1 MKKRKSIT
9 VGDVFAIKIEDIEYY
24 YFGRVLFDVK
34 KQYSAEEKLFNYL
47 DWHGESVLIE
57 TYKTISKKPEISSYD
72 IAVNGQFIPKS
83 YLLEEDLTIIGN
95 VPVDPHKVSFP
106 ETYKNVHLQPIL
118 FTVGELALATPLSI
132 EYVDKTKIFP
142 TMGNIYKIQSATLDY
157 AGRKDLIED
166 EEDIMDNYFKFSD
179 LRSLPDVRKEVYK
192 SIGENPNQTY
202 SELALK
208 HGFDLARFY

>member
-1 MKKRKSIT
+1 MGKRKSIT
-9 VGDVFAIKIEDIEYY
+9 VGDIFAVKIEDTEYY

-34 KQYSAEEKLFNYL
+34 KQYSTEVKLFNYL

-57 TYKTISKKPEISSYD
+57 TYKTISKKSEISNYEV
-72 IAVNGQFIPKS
+72 AVDGQFIPKS
-83 YLLEEDLTIIGN
+83 YLLEEDLTVIGN
-95 VPVDPHKVSFP
+95 IPVNPHKVSFP

-118 FTVGELALATPLSI
+118 FTVGELALETPLTV
-132 EYVDKTKIFP
+132 EYVDRTKIFP
-142 TMGNIYKIQSATLDY
+142 TMGNIYTIQSATLDY

-179 LRSLPDVRKEVYK
+179 LRSLIDVRKEVYE
-192 SIGENPNQTY
+192 SLGEDPNQTY
-202 SELALK
+202 YELALK